1 MKNLNDYA
9 STHIDQPGQY
19 VVTISECKNDYTRSG
34 KECVFVKFETA
45 ENQTI
50 VSSYVEATYWKL
62 YKLAVAAG
70 LTKEERDR
78 FFDEPELLIGKQV
91 IIDVTIN
98 NAGYL
103 GVNDAYPVRKEK
115 NRLASDFTDVPF

>member
-9 STHIDQPGQY
+9 STRIEEPGRY
-19 VVTISECKNDYTRSG
+19 FATVIECKNDYTRSG
-34 KECVFVKFETA
+34 KECVFVRFETP

-50 VSSYVEATYWKL
+50 VCSYVDSSYWKL
-62 YKLAVAAG
+62 YRLAVAAG
-70 LTKEERDR
+70 LTEEERDR

-91 IIDVTIN
+91 IIDVIRN

-103 GVNDAYPVRKEK
+103 NVNEAYPIKKEER
-115 NRLASDFTDVPF
+115 NQYSDVPF

>member
-9 STHIDQPGQY
+9 STRIEEPGRY
-19 VVTISECKNDYTRSG
+19 FATIIECKNDYTRSG
-34 KECVFVKFETA
+34 KECVFVRFETP

-50 VSSYVEATYWKL
+50 VCSYVDSSYWKL
-62 YKLAVAAG
+62 YRLAVAAG
-70 LTKEERDR
+70 LTEEERDR

-91 IIDVTIN
+91 IIDVIRN

-103 GVNDAYPVRKEK
+103 NVNEAYPVKKEER
-115 NRLASDFTDVPF
+115 NQYTDVPF

>member
-70 LTKEERDR
+70 LTEEERDR

-91 IIDVTIN
+91 IIDVIRN

-103 GVNDAYPVRKEK
+103 NVNEAYPIKKEER
-115 NRLASDFTDVPF
+115 NQYSDVPF

>member
-1 MKNLNDYA
+1 MKNLNDYE

-19 VVTISECKNDYTRSG
+19 VVTVSECKNDYTRSG

-78 FFDEPELLIGKQV
+78 FFDEPELLIGEQV

>member
-1 MKNLNDYA
+1 MRSLNDYA
-9 STHIDQPGQY
+9 STRIEEPGRY
-19 VVTISECKNDYTRSG
+19 FATVIECKNDYTRSG
-34 KECVFVKFETA
+34 KECVFVRFETP

-62 YKLAVAAG
+62 YKLAVAAD
-70 LTKEERDR
+70 LTEEERDR

-98 NAGYL
+98 NAGYI
-103 GVNDAYPVRKEK
+103 GVSDAYPVIKEK
-115 NRLASDFTDVPF
+115 SRLASDFTDVPF

>member
-91 IIDVTIN
+91 IIDVIRN

-103 GVNDAYPVRKEK
+103 NVNEAYPIKKEER
-115 NRLASDFTDVPF
+115 NQYSDVPF